1 MLSRQSLF
9 LPAHFNKSCCILIFV
24 SMETIAWLG
33 FSQGLF
39 AALLMFT
46 KCERSISDKI
56 LTGWLSLLALEFL
69 FCGIDYQYLGKPILS
84 SSFLLFNP
92 AFYLYVQSLVNPGFR
107 LRWIQ
112 LLHLFPYLFFKF
124 VAYLVQE
131 PYDLNTYFVPNT
143 TFWFRLVF
151 AIATLLSWIAYNWVT
166 AITVYKHRRSLENEF
181 STIENYLKIGWLFFI
196 IIFYNL
202 YCLVL
207 VVIGILIVF
216 HQLDVVPVHVLNYSI
231 LLALIYILSFYGLK
245 QRRLFAK
252 EPSIPPVDERYRS
265 SGLAAEKKETIRAL
279 LTSYFNNEKPY
290 LNPELNMHML
300 SEALGVP
307 KHQLTEVLN
316 SEIGKNFFRFVNEYR
331 VEAVKKKL
339 MNNRR
344 NYSVEAIGYECGFNS
359 KSTFYTVFRQIT
371 GMTPA
376 EFESSIKAN

>member
-1 MLSRQSLF
+1 M
-9 LPAHFNKSCCILIFV
+9 
-24 SMETIAWLG
+24 
-33 FSQGLF
+33 
-39 AALLMFT
+39 
-46 KCERSISDKI
+46 
-56 LTGWLSLLALEFL
+56 
-69 FCGIDYQYLGKPILS
+69 
-84 SSFLLFNP
+84 
-92 AFYLYVQSLVNPGFR
+92 
-107 LRWIQ
+107 
-112 LLHLFPYLFFKF
+112 
-124 VAYLVQE
+124 
-131 PYDLNTYFVPNT
+131 
-143 TFWFRLVF
+143 
-151 AIATLLSWIAYNWVT
+151 
-166 AITVYKHRRSLENEF
+166 
-181 STIENYLKIGWLFFI
+181 
-196 IIFYNL
+196 
-202 YCLVL
+202 
-207 VVIGILIVF
+207 
-216 HQLDVVPVHVLNYSI
+216 
-231 LLALIYILSFYGLK
+231 LIYILSFYGLK

-300 SEALGVP
+300 SEALDVP

-316 SEIGKNFFRFVNEYR
+316 SEIGKNFFCFVNEYR